1 MTFVACKQVFT
12 FPRAPL
18 LMGIVNVTPD
28 SFSDGGRHATT
39 SAAVIHA
46 LQLAADGAD
55 ILDIG
60 GESTR
65 PGATPVSESEE
76 LRRVIPVIEALVGKV
91 TQPLSVDT
99 RKVAVA
105 RTALNAGASIINDVE
120 AGRTDPKMA
129 AVIAQTGA
137 GYVVMH
143 MQGTPQ
149 TMQQN
154 PTYPDV
160 VAAVDVFFE
169 ERLSWLSQHGVRPEQ
184 IVLDPG
190 IGFGKTPHH
199 NRQLIT
205 QVARFFRHRRPI
217 LLGFSRKSFLGAWCN
232 QPGHDRLGSGLA
244 MTLWSVRQG
253 VQIFRTHDVAATSQ
267 AIRVWDS
274 LEGRF
279 PAQPSAGNSLTKTFT
294 CRQ

>member
-1 MTFVACKQVFT
+1 MTFVARKHEFT
-12 FPRAPL
+12 FPRPPL

-76 LRRVIPVIEALVGKV
+76 LGRVIPVIEALASKV
-91 TQPLSVDT
+91 TQPLSIDT

-105 RTALNAGASIINDVE
+105 RAALTAGASIVNDVE
-120 AGRTDPKMA
+120 AGRTDPEMA
-129 AVIAQTGA
+129 HIVAQTGA
-137 GYVVMH
+137 GYAVMH
-143 MQGTPQ
+143 MRGTPQ
-149 TMQQN
+149 TMQRN
-154 PTYPDV
+154 PMYSDV
-160 VAAVDVFFE
+160 VASVDVFFE
-169 ERLSWLSQHGVRPEQ
+169 ERLTWLSHHGVRPEQ
-184 IVLDPG
+184 VVLDPG
-190 IGFGKTPHH
+190 IGFGKTPCH
-199 NRQLIT
+199 NLQLIT
-205 QVARFFRHRRPI
+205 EVARFFRHQRPI
-217 LLGFSRKSFLGAWCN
+217 LLGFSRKSFLRAWCN
-232 QPGHDRLGSGLA
+232 QPGHDRLGAGLA
-244 MTLWSVRQG
+244 LTLWSVHQG

-267 AIRVWDS
+267 AIRAWDS

-279 PAQPSAGNSLTKTFT
+279 PPQSSSETTSPLPCPAG
-294 CRQ
+294 Q